1 MQVEKQHYSWSDA
14 MKCAVSLLD
23 VTFVPSTVAYRL
35 AANSRLRLFSLQ
47 AIADLLQYHCKLHCA
62 FLDSHSPMIPK
73 LCPAKI
79 FGRAYFIFTI
89 LLFSTATHSR
99 SVG

>member
-1 MQVEKQHYSWSDA
+1 MQVERQQYSYSDA

-62 FLDSHSPMIPK
+62 FLDSHSPVIPK
-73 LCPAKI
+73 LWPAKI

-89 LLFSTATHSR
+89 LVSSTATHSR